1 MYVCMYVCN
10 ILLIT
15 TTGDSRCYIVTYECM
30 YVLYVC
36 MNIYECSF
44 LTDAEVDLQS
54 GILIERFFP
63 LLHGKTCV
71 GGEYK
76 EFKSQRCNRKMGFI
90 MVKA

>member
-1 MYVCMYVCN
+1 MIYRYVWLYVCMY
-10 ILLIT
+10 
-15 TTGDSRCYIVTYECM
+15 M
-30 YVLYVC
+30 YVC

-71 GGEYK
+71 GGGDIRNLRV
-76 EFKSQRCNRKMGFI
+76 RCVTIRWGFI